1 MSYVRRERHMLALVY
16 ESSQKPDF
24 RNQTDAKV
32 EIQSTY
38 LLAAWLPPCYFTSLT
53 LSFFIGKMRLLI

>member
-1 MSYVRRERHMLALVY
+1 MLALVY

-38 LLAAWLPPCYFTSLT
+38 SLAAWLPPCYFTSLT